1 MSKLYNIIMAEFTYS
16 QVDPELNHIE
26 TIDQEIE
33 RLNDETHNLIVD
45 LKNSEKDTGVYD
57 IKKHLLPVSD
67 LYSNN
72 MTTVIDNNSRVLVIP
87 YQVRPSTNGKKI
99 VQYILGRR
107 SEKHHYQTPD
117 ELYED
122 GDGIHRYL
130 DFYMFHHQSQYMRN
144 RFAFPAL
151 WANYSVDI
159 LFYHYGISPDTS
171 RCEISGYLKR
181 GNDYYIFYDMSKSW
195 INHHYLNIDDP
206 FWLVNIDEIVSKK
219 TVCDMSISP
228 TVQVLFNENTFLRS
242 LLTKDE
248 EQMPICKTV
257 YTYEE
262 YRNMDFTMTFGT
274 QRTGDSDDE
283 YFSYFVN
290 FEDCRNALFESTIFQ
305 ENDKNVNKFVIMR
318 HVINYENI
326 QLVDSPEYPFTE
338 DEKPWNSQT
347 LFIDRAKP
355 MVYIWNHGLQ
365 TPVTCHNVLSSDKLY
380 PCFPTNKDTRSLTV

>member
-1 MSKLYNIIMAEFTYS
+1 MSKLYNIIMAEFTSS
-16 QVDPELNHIE
+16 QVDPESNHIE
-26 TIDQEIE
+26 VIDQEIQ
-33 RLNDETHNLIVD
+33 RLNEETHNLIVD
-45 LKNSEKDTGVYD
+45 LKNSEKDNGTYD
-57 IKKHLLPVSD
+57 IKNHLLPVGD

-72 MTTVIDNNSRVLVIP
+72 MINTIDNSSRILVIP
-87 YQVRPSTNGKKI
+87 YQVRPSTNGKNI
-99 VQYILGRR
+99 IQYILGRR
-107 SEKHHYQTPD
+107 TEKHHYQSPD
-117 ELYED
+117 EPYED

-130 DFYMFHHQSQYMRN
+130 DFYMFHYQSPYMRN
-144 RFAFPAL
+144 RFVVPAL
-151 WANYSVDI
+151 CANYSLEI
-159 LFYHYGISPDTS
+159 LFYHYGISPNTLQ
-171 RCEISGYLKR
+171 CEISGYLKR

-228 TVQVLFNENTFLRS
+228 IVQLLFNENTFLRS
-242 LLTKDE
+242 LLTKEE

-318 HVINYENI
+318 HVINYENT
-326 QLVDSPEYPFTE
+326 QLVDSVEYPFTE
-338 DEKPWNSQT
+338 DENPWNSQT
-347 LFIDRAKP
+347 LFIDRTKP

-380 PCFPTNKDTRSLTV
+380 PCFPRNKELDT